1 MAVLVIDTHTPIPYS
16 PTPKKRVLISS
27 AGPTTR
33 RVKRKVNHLIAWP
46 RMKITLINVSGRLSS
61 DGSRLVSSLLKRA
74 GHRVRCVFLARPEPL
89 AYTPTELDLLDDL
102 LKDTDLVMVAVY
114 SSYAMRAV
122 QVTEYVHRKYPG
134 MKVIWGGP
142 HCISAIGL
150 SLVHA
155 DGVCFSEGDIAVVE
169 FVRRMEEGTEYWK
182 TPNMAFTM
190 NGEQIRNPVLP
201 QFSDLDSLPH
211 YDYDL
216 NDHYLLDRG
225 LFQMTREILKQRL
238 AGYPYY
244 IPILWYLTSR
254 GCPHRCTYCNNCRYV
269 SMFGVN
275 TMRYQS
281 VERVVEELESLLGR
295 FDFFRLIGF
304 GDDDFFMRSRA
315 EIERFAEIYKKRIGL
330 PFGVNVS
337 ASTYSKDK
345 FEALLGSGLRAVQM
359 GVQSASQRVLDEV
372 YERKISVSRAKA
384 VISAIAPYQR
394 RHKLDFFLDFI
405 IDNPYET
412 RDDIIETYFFLTDLP
427 AKVTI
432 NIFFLAFF
440 PGTPLYDRA
449 IRDGI
454 IEPFSEKGFRFYTR
468 SRLRYQT
475 NYETFLILFL
485 RYLRRNYSWFMS
497 APKSVLQ
504 RLGTKAA
511 RTAASVI
518 PGSVY
523 ASLSKHVQ

>member
-1 MAVLVIDTHTPIPYS
+1 
-16 PTPKKRVLISS
+16 
-27 AGPTTR
+27 
-33 RVKRKVNHLIAWP
+33 
-46 RMKITLINVSGRLSS
+46 MKITLFNVSGRLSS
-61 DGSRLVSSLLKRA
+61 DGSRLISSLLKRA
-74 GHRVRCVFLARPEPL
+74 GHRVRCIFMARPEPL
-89 AYTPTELDLLDDL
+89 TYALHELDLLEGL

-114 SSYAMRAV
+114 SSYAVRAA

-150 SLVHA
+150 SLVYA
-155 DGVCFSEGDIAVVE
+155 DGVCFSEGDTAVVE
-169 FVRRMEEGTEYWK
+169 LVRRMEEGTEYWK

-190 NGEQIRNPVLP
+190 NGEQIRNPILP
-201 QFSDLDSLPH
+201 QFSDLDSLPY

-216 NDHYLLDRG
+216 NDHYLLDG
-225 LFQMTREILKQRL
+225 ALFQMSKEILKQRL

-269 SMFGVN
+269 SMFGAN
-275 TMRYQS
+275 TMRFLS
-281 VERVVEELESLLGR
+281 VERVVRELESLLDR

-304 GDDDFFMRSRA
+304 GDDDFFMRSQA
-315 EIERFAEIYKKRIGL
+315 EIEQFAEIYKERIGL
-330 PFGVNVS
+330 PFGVSLS
-337 ASTYSKDK
+337 ARTYSKEK
-345 FEALLGSGLRAVQM
+345 LEALLRAGLRAVQM

-372 YERKISVSRAKA
+372 YERKISVSRAKS
-384 VISAIAPYQR
+384 VVSAIAPYQR
-394 RHKLDFFLDFI
+394 THTLDFFLDFI

-412 RDDIIETYFFLTDLP
+412 RDDIIKTYFFLTDLP
-427 AKVTI
+427 SQVAI

-440 PGTPLYDRA
+440 PGTILYERA

-475 NYETFLILFL
+475 NYETFLILLL
-485 RYLRRNYSWFMS
+485 RYLRRNYKWSRY
-497 APKSVLQ
+497 APKFLL
-504 RLGTKAA
+504 RMLGMRAA
-511 RTAASVI
+511 RIVASFV
-518 PGSVY
+518 PGTVY
-523 ASLSKHVQ
+523 ASLSKHFQ

>member
-1 MAVLVIDTHTPIPYS
+1 
-16 PTPKKRVLISS
+16 
-27 AGPTTR
+27 
-33 RVKRKVNHLIAWP
+33 
-46 RMKITLINVSGRLSS
+46 MKITLINVSGRLSS
-61 DGSRLVSSLLKRA
+61 DGSRLISSLLKRA
-74 GHRVRCVFLARPEPL
+74 GHKVRCVFMARPEPL
-89 AYTPTELDLLDDL
+89 TYTLDELDLLDGL
-102 LKDTDLVMVAVY
+102 FKDTDLVMVAVY
-114 SSYAMRAV
+114 SSYAMRAA

-169 FVRRMEEGTEYWK
+169 FVRRMEEGAEYWK
-182 TPNMAFTM
+182 TPNMAFRM
-190 NGEQIRNPVLP
+190 NGEEIRNPILP
-201 QFSDLDSLPH
+201 QFSDLDSLPY

-216 NDHYLLDRG
+216 EDHYLLDRG
-225 LFQMTREILKQRL
+225 LFHMSKEILKQRL

-269 SMFGVN
+269 AMFGTN
-275 TMRYQS
+275 TMRYMS
-281 VERVVEELESLLGR
+281 VERIVEELESLLGR

-304 GDDDFFMRSRA
+304 GDDDFFMRSHA
-315 EIERFAEIYKKRIGL
+315 EIEHFAEMYKERIGL

-337 ASTYSKDK
+337 AKTYSKEK
-345 FEALLGSGLRAVQM
+345 LEALLKAGHRAVQM

-372 YERKISVSRAKA
+372 YERKIGVSRAKA

-394 RHKLDFFLDFI
+394 THKLDFFLDFI

-412 RDDIIETYFFLTDLP
+412 RDDIIKTYFFLTELP
-427 AKVTI
+427 PQVTI

-449 IRDGI
+449 LRDGI
-454 IEPFSEKGFRFYTR
+454 IEPFSERGFRFYTR
-468 SRLRYQT
+468 SRLQYQT

-485 RYLRRNYSWFMS
+485 RYLRRNHKWSRD
-497 APKSVLQ
+497 APKSVL
-504 RLGTKAA
+504 RVLGTRAV
-511 RTAASVI
+511 RTVASIV
-518 PGSVY
+518 PGPVY
-523 ASLSKHVQ
+523 ASLSRHVQ